1 MIAIIG
7 AMPEEINA
15 IKEIMTKKVTEV
27 FSKINFTKGIIN
39 DTECVVA
46 LSGVGKVNAAVCTQ
60 AAIMKYSPNII
71 INTGVAGALKESVKI
86 GDIVL
91 ADFVM
96 QHDIDTTAIG
106 DVRALISSLNIVKI
120 PCDNFTNKKITD
132 LAKELNIPIHVG
144 TVASGDQFICSKE
157 KLLNIRD
164 EFNAAACEMEAGS
177 IGQVCYMNGVPFV
190 VLKIISDNASE
201 GSHSEYGKFKY
212 LVAHKTTNLISHLV
226 SKI

>member
-15 IKEIMTKKVTEV
+15 IKDIMTRKVTEV
-27 FSKINFTKGIIN
+27 CSKITFTRGIIN

-46 LSGVGKVNAAVCTQ
+46 LSGIGKVNSAVCTQ
-60 AAIMKYSPNII
+60 TAIMKYSPDIV
-71 INTGVAGALKESVKI
+71 INTGVAGALREDVKI

-106 DVRALISSLNIVKI
+106 DVKALISTLNIVKI
-120 PCDNFTNKKITD
+120 PCDNFTNKKIAN
-132 LAKELNIPIHVG
+132 LAEKLNIPMRIG

-157 KLLNIRD
+157 KLLRIRD
-164 EFNAAACEMEAGS
+164 EFDAAVCEMEAGS
-177 IGQVCYMNGVPFV
+177 IGQVCYMNDVPFV
-190 VLKIISDNASE
+190 VLKIISDNA
-201 GSHSEYGKFKY
+201 GNDSHSEYSQFKY
-212 LVAHKTTNLISHLV
+212 LVAHKTTDLISHLV

>member
-15 IKEIMTKKVTEV
+15 IKEIMSSKITEV
-27 FSKINFTKGIIN
+27 CSKISFTRGMIN

-46 LSGVGKVNAAVCTQ
+46 LSGIGKVNAAVCTQ
-60 AAIMKYSPNII
+60 VAIMKYSPDIV
-71 INTGVAGALKESVKI
+71 INTGVAGALKENVKI

-106 DVRALISSLNIVKI
+106 DVKALISTLNIVKI
-120 PCDNFTNKKITD
+120 PCDSFTNKKIMD
-132 LAKELNIPIHVG
+132 LTKELNIPIHVG

-157 KLLNIRD
+157 KLINIRD
-164 EFNAAACEMEAGS
+164 EFNAAVCEMEAGS
-177 IGQVCYMNGVPFV
+177 IGQVCYMNDVPFV
-190 VLKIISDNASE
+190 VLKIISDGAGE
-201 GSHSEYGKFKY
+201 GSESEYSQFKY
-212 LVAHKTTNLISHLV
+212 LVAHKTTDLISRLI